1 MTIAY
6 FYTLIKIHK
15 LPLIIAM
22 ILMILESMVSL
33 SIPWFAG
40 RFSESILQGEA
51 IYKLSYLQITL
62 LLFFLFL
69 LQALLRFASNYR
81 ISFIGA
87 EMLTKFSCH
96 LYEHLQSLPL
106 KYFDNN
112 KKGDVLALLSNDV
125 AVVSYFFSAII
136 ITLVPSC
143 FIVLGTL
150 ILMFNISPV
159 LALIILMMVPVFF
172 IILKSLGRS
181 IKPLTKKIVQQQA
194 NAVALASENFGIIQ
208 LVKAFT
214 RENVEV
220 DKFIIVS
227 QKIQTLRKKQLKIQ
241 SLLSPVIQ
249 LLVSSCVL
257 LIVVIGATHY
267 QSGELNVP
275 DLITLLMYGILF
287 ARPMS
292 GLANLYGQVQQAL
305 GASSRINKVFAMS
318 PEPIDS
324 ASLEV
329 SNIHGEI
336 VFDQVCFAYHTNK
349 VLLNMVSFEIAPN
362 ETIVILGPNGIG
374 KTSLLHL
381 LMRFVD
387 PTSGNVLLD
396 GTNLNSLSLSSLRKN
411 IGFVSQDIALC
422 NGSIL
427 DNISYGCPQ
436 ASFEEIEVA
445 AAEAGAADFINDLEL
460 GYYTCVGENG
470 VLLSGGQRQRISL
483 ARALLAKPSILLLDE
498 PTSMIDKEGKSE
510 FCERLKQLFIKQ
522 TVLIVTHDSS
532 LALIADRTFSM
543 ENGSLLEYTAKN

>member
-6 FYTLIKIHK
+6 FYTLIKIHR
-15 LPLIIAM
+15 LPLIIAI
-22 ILMILESMVSL
+22 ILMILESIVSL

-51 IYKLSYLQITL
+51 IYRLSYLQITL
-62 LLFFLFL
+62 MLFFLFL

-81 ISFIGA
+81 VSFIGA
-87 EMLTKFSCH
+87 EMLTKFSCY
-96 LYEHLQSLPL
+96 LYEHIQSLPL

-125 AVVSYFFSAII
+125 TVVSYFFSAII
-136 ITLVPSC
+136 INLVPSC
-143 FIVLGTL
+143 LIVLGTL

-159 LALIILMMVPVFF
+159 LALIILMMVPPFF

-214 RENVEV
+214 RENLEA
-220 DKFIIVS
+220 DKFKIVS
-227 QKIQTLRKKQLKIQ
+227 HEIQKFRKKQLKIQ

-249 LLVSSCVL
+249 LLVSTCVL
-257 LIVVIGATHY
+257 LIVVIGAAHY
-267 QSGELNVP
+267 QSGELSVP
-275 DLITLLMYGILF
+275 ELITLLMYGMLF

-305 GASSRINKVFAMS
+305 GASSRINKVLAMS

-329 SNIHGEI
+329 SNIQGAI
-336 VFDQVCFAYHTNK
+336 VFDQVCFAYHANK
-349 VLLNMVSFEIAPN
+349 VLLNKVSLEIAPK
-362 ETIVILGPNGIG
+362 ETLVILGPNGIG

-411 IGFVSQDIALC
+411 IGLVSQDIALC

-427 DNISYGCPQ
+427 DNISYGYPQ
-436 ASFEEIEVA
+436 ASIEEIEVA

-470 VLLSGGQRQRISL
+470 VLLSGGQRQRIAL
-483 ARALLAKPSILLLDE
+483 A
-498 PTSMIDKEGKSE
+498 
-510 FCERLKQLFIKQ
+510 LFIEQ
-522 TVLIVTHDSS
+522 TVLIVTHDNS
-532 LALIADRTFSM
+532 LALLADRTFSM
-543 ENGSLLEYTAKN
+543 ENGSLLECTATN